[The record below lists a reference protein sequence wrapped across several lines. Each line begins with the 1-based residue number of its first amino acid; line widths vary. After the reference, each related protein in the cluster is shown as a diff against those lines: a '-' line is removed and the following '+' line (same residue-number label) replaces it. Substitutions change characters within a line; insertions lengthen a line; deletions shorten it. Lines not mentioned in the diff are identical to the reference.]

1 MNRLFFGILLY
12 PVPTLSNFFM
22 RSFFSS
28 IRGNAVYA
36 SILLLL
42 FIIVLTA
49 IFAFR
54 NQQVMKDTNAR
65 IAEADVVIRNTK
77 ELWNGINLMDL
88 GVRGYALTRKEGLK
102 SPFIQAA
109 KVNHSFID
117 SIRTFMQIQH
127 LPTDK
132 LDKYVVLNDDYVNL
146 CRKMIGLVDQDSMA
160 RFTALLE
167 EDHGL
172 SLWKAYSAFSTELS
186 EHENQV
192 KVHAKASYKSA
203 VNGNTWIVLVLI
215 LVGAPSLY
223 VVFYRI
229 RRQADAT
236 RALLLGLESNN
247 RKYVFDP
254 GGQVD
259 EDHEIIMNSSI
270 ENLKQAATFIKKI
283 TNGEFDAVWP
293 GMNNDNAK
301 LNKESLSGTLIDMR
315 DQMRRIKEDDQNRI
329 WVTEGLAKFTEI
341 IRNHQDDAAS
351 LSEQSI
357 RYIAKYMNAQQ
368 GAVFLLQEENDTQFL
383 QLTACYAFD
392 KKKFVDKRIELGE
405 GIVGQSFLER
415 SPSMLKAVP
424 NGYTHITSGL
434 GEATPSCLLVVP
446 MQYNEQSEGVV
457 EIAGFSEWP
466 EHQRA
471 FLFKATEYMAAALSS
486 VRSTQK
492 MKTLLNQMQEQ
503 TGQLHAQEE
512 EMRQN
517 MEELAATNEEMKR
530 KESEYLKNAGV
541 LS

>member
-1 MNRLFFGILLY
+1 M
-12 PVPTLSNFFM
+12 SQ
-22 RSFFSS
+22 FFSS

-36 SILLLL
+36 FILLLS

-54 NQQVMKDTNAR
+54 NQLVMKQTNET
-65 IAEADVVIRNTK
+65 IADADVVLRNGK

-102 SPFIQAA
+102 DPFKQAA
-109 KVNHSFID
+109 KSNRVFID
-117 SIRTFMQIQH
+117 SIRTVMQRQG
-127 LPTDK
+127 LATDK
-132 LDKYVVLNDDYVNL
+132 LEKYIVLNNDYIAL
-146 CRKMIGLVDQDSMA
+146 CKQMMALVDEDGGMTK
-160 RFTALLE
+160 FTSLLE
-167 EDHGL
+167 EDRGL
-172 SLWKAYSAFSTELS
+172 ALWKAYSAFSSELF
-186 EHENQV
+186 EYENGIKSV
-192 KVHAKASYKSA
+192 AKARYKSA
-203 VNGNTWIVLVLI
+203 VNGNTWIALVLI

-223 VVFYRI
+223 IVFYKI
-229 RRQADAT
+229 RKETQAT
-236 RALLLGLESNN
+236 RRLLQDLETNN

-254 GGQVD
+254 GTHLA
-259 EDHEIIMNSSI
+259 EDHTSIMTSSI
-270 ENLKQAATFIKKI
+270 ENLKQAASFIKRI
-283 TNGEFDAVWP
+283 TNGDFAADWQ
-293 GMNNDNAK
+293 GMTTDNVK
-301 LNKESLSGTLIDMR
+301 LNKESLSGTLINMR
-315 DQMRRIKEDDQNRI
+315 DQMRRIKEDDQNQI

-357 RYIAKYMNAQQ
+357 RFVTKYMNAQQ
-368 GAVFLLQEENDTQFL
+368 GAVFLLQEEDERQYL
-383 QLTACYAFD
+383 QLSACYAFD
-392 KKKFVDKRIELGE
+392 KKKFVEKRIEPGQ
-405 GIVGQSFLER
+405 GIVGQAFLEKT
-415 SPSMLKAVP
+415 PTMLKAIP

-434 GEATPSCLLVVP
+434 GEATPSCLLIVP

-492 MKTLLNQMQEQ
+492 MKTLLTQMQEQ
-503 TGQLHAQEE
+503 TEQLHAQEE

-530 KESEYLKNAGV
+530 KESEYSRNGV
-541 LS
+541 AAHG